1 MVIASRPMSPS
12 NEYSGGGSGAC
23 IPPSPSATARA
34 ALACMRAANSSLMLG
49 PSGAT
54 FTS

>member
-1 MVIASRPMSPS
+1 MSPS

-23 IPPSPSATARA
+23 IEPSPSATARA
-34 ALACMRAANSSLMLG
+34 ALACIRAANISRMLG

-54 FTS
+54 LTS